1 MPHGRILRR
10 RAFKAIDKMEWQAL
24 QRLVTLLS
32 NARFKNDFVTYL
44 FVKTLLLP
52 ALGALLF
59 GSSCTSPKTPYV
71 SDAREPNDQPP
82 SPRYSVVLMALRDE
96 LPRHGPKT
104 EFYLCQ
110 GPEQV
115 AVLQRDLPEFT
126 LRHASETYTA
136 PVKDWPGI
144 FWSHRRSDDAL
155 ATRVTIDI
163 DTATADTITTTL
175 WIGHQAPNLTQV
187 HHTFRRFGTTWRL
200 VRREEGPKMKI

>member
-1 MPHGRILRR
+1 MLSTHITLPWAVCL
-10 RAFKAIDKMEWQAL
+10 AL
-24 QRLVTLLS
+24 IGCLC
-32 NARFKNDFVTYL
+32 
-44 FVKTLLLP
+44 
-52 ALGALLF
+52 
-59 GSSCTSPKTPYV
+59 SCTTTKTSYV
-71 SDAREPNDQPP
+71 SDAREPNDLPP
-82 SPRYSVVLMALRDE
+82 SPRYRVVWMALRDE
-96 LPRHGPKT
+96 LPRHGKNG

-115 AVLQRDLPEFT
+115 AALQRDLPEFT

-187 HHTFRRFGTTWRL
+187 HHTFRRTGSTWKL
-200 VRREEGPKMKI
+200 VKREEEAEIRI